1 MHFGKTYEAC
11 YAQLQ
16 VEGLPPFPYKIAKK
30 RLKAVLHSEDAG
42 ARAAF
47 VAFVDAETRRLDAL
61 WQRKCVASMRAYRSP
76 RRAFVLRKVGAPRQ
90 QLAPTSRRRNP
101 SLALSPLARLS

>member
-16 VEGLPPFPYKIAKK
+16 VKSLPPFPYKIAKK

-42 ARAAF
+42 ARSAAAF

-61 WQRKCVASMRAYRSP
+61 WQRKCVASMRAYHSP
-76 RRAFVLRKVGAPRQ
+76 RRAFVLRKVGAPR
-90 QLAPTSRRRNP
+90 P
-101 SLALSPLARLS
+101 